1 MKKIVLSAFVLAGL
15 MFTSCDKSDDETSG
29 NNEVV
34 PVKMSSEDSNM
45 ELSYDDQ
52 NRLVKLSD
60 TSEGTHGQMTYSY
73 SSVSELEYS
82 GEELTKITEVYNSIY
97 NENQT
102 SSTTEYT
109 FSKSNNTITV
119 YYKMVDDGST
129 YTGSESL
136 QIDEKGYLITNEDY
150 LYFYNSK
157 GNIVKI
163 SDEDTESLFEYDDK
177 NGIFKNVKTPQWVL
191 EHFFD
196 IGVFFI
202 NNPVKYTYKDVEYP
216 EDNETVSINYQYNA
230 SGYPIKMNAPEQTST
245 IQYNK

>member
-1 MKKIVLSAFVLAGL
+1 MKKVILSAFVLAGIL
-15 MFTSCDKSDDETSG
+15 FTSCDKNDDDTSG
-29 NNEVV
+29 NNEAV
-34 PVKMSSEDSNM
+34 PAKMSSEDSNI
-45 ELSYDDQ
+45 EFSYDNQ
-52 NRLVKLSD
+52 NRLIKLTD
-60 TSEGTHGQMTYSY
+60 VSEGTHGQITYSY
-73 SSVSELEYS
+73 STIAELEYN
-82 GEELTKITEVYNSIY
+82 GEELTKITEVYNSTY
-97 NENQT
+97 NGNQT

-177 NGIFKNVKTPQWVL
+177 NGIFKNVKTPQWIL

-216 EDNETVSINYQYNA
+216 EDNETVSINYRYNA